1 MADQTI
7 GSTIETLEEKLRQAM
22 LASDVQS
29 LDELIADD
37 LAFTVPSGD
46 VVDKLVDLEAHRSGT
61 TKFTQIEIRDRHI
74 YDYGACVVVMVKAEL
89 SGTYN
94 EQAFSGTYCYTRV
107 WMQRQEDWQIVAG
120 HVSPVLPN

>member
-1 MADQTI
+1 
-7 GSTIETLEEKLRQAM
+7 M
-22 LASDVQS
+22 LDIDVQA

-61 TKFTQIEIRDRHI
+61 TKFTKIDIRDRHVS
-74 YDYGACVVVMVKAEL
+74 DYGACVVVMVKAEL
-89 SGTYN
+89 AGSYN
-94 EQAFSGTYCYTRV
+94 EQAFSGTHCYTRV
-107 WMQRQEDWQIVAG
+107 WMKRQEHWQIVAG